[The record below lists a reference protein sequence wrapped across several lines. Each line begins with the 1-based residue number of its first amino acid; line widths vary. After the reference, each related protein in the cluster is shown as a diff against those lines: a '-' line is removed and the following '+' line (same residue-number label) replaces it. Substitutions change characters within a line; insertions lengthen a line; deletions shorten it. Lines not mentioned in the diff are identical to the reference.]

1 MLSPHLFRL
10 AVSLLLL
17 GGPLAAAGA
26 EPPIVAKARAYL
38 GTEAALNAV
47 RSIHQTGTM
56 LAPNPA
62 DPAKPIPV
70 ALELIFQ
77 GPYPCRQRT
86 TSSTDALVDTSALDN
101 YDSWHRVQNP
111 KNPSQYRLQ
120 LPSAEEIKRQR
131 AMVWEN
137 VGFYRGLEKM
147 GGKVLDQGSA
157 TRDGVACR
165 KIAFVHAENIIFTH
179 YFDEATGRLVLT
191 ETESGG
197 TFREQG
203 EITVNGVRFAK
214 VIVTTLPGP
223 DGKPVTVTVTWD
235 KITVNESFPDSVF
248 AVPAYTAP
256 AN

>member
-1 MLSPHLFRL
+1 MLSPRLRRL
-10 AVSLLLL
+10 AATLVLFLA
-17 GGPLAAAGA
+17 PLAAVGA
-26 EPPIVAKARAYL
+26 EPPILAKARAYL

-47 RSIHQTGTM
+47 KSVHYTGTM
-56 LAPNPA
+56 LAPNAA
-62 DPAKPIPV
+62 DPAKPFPV

-77 GPYPCRQRT
+77 APFRQLT
-86 TSSTDALVDTSALDN
+86 TSSSKALVDVTGLDG
-101 YDSWHRVQNP
+101 YDCWHRVQNP
-111 KNPSQYRLQ
+111 QDASQYRLQ
-120 LPSAEEIKRQR
+120 LPPAEQIKRQR

-137 VGFYRGLEKM
+137 LGFYRGLERL
-147 GGKVLDQGSA
+147 GGKVLDQGDA

-179 YFDEATGRLVLT
+179 YFEIATGRLVLT
-191 ETESGG
+191 ETEAGG

-203 EITVNGVRFAK
+203 EIVANGVRFAK
-214 VIVTTLPGP
+214 VLVSSNPGS

-235 KITVNESFPDSVF
+235 KITVNEIFPDSVF